1 MFDKNKEDRLR
12 AWVDFRKQLETSSD
26 PIQDT
31 IDLYHFAPLV
41 NIQVD
46 PYNNELWPDPWEL
59 LYDNKYCDFAKI
71 LGIAS
76 TLKLTDRFSDEPM
89 MIHIFTDRE
98 NSEVKY
104 LLFLQ
109 DKIIGYEPKKAIDKS
124 QISSNIKFDMSFE
137 YTINR

>member
-12 AWVDFRKQLETSSD
+12 AWADFRKQLEYSD
-26 PIQDT
+26 NPIQDT
-31 IDLYHFAPLV
+31 IDLYHMAPLV
-41 NIQVD
+41 NLQVD
-46 PYNNELWPDPWEL
+46 PYNTDLWPDPWEL

-76 TLKLTDRFSDEPM
+76 TLQLTDRFSETPM
-89 MIHIFTDRE
+89 MIHIYTDRD

-104 LLFLQ
+104 ILFLE
-109 DKIIGYEPKKAIDKS
+109 DKVIGYEQGKVVDKQ
-124 QISSNIKFDMSFE
+124 QIPSNIVFDMSFE

>member
-12 AWVDFRKQLETSSD
+12 AWADFRKQLEYSD
-26 PIQDT
+26 NPIQDT
-31 IDLYHFAPLV
+31 IDLYHMAPLV
-41 NIQVD
+41 NLQVD
-46 PYNNELWPDPWEL
+46 PYNTDLWPDPWEL

-76 TLKLTDRFSDEPM
+76 TLQLTDRFSETPM
-89 MIHIFTDRE
+89 MIHIYTDRD

-104 LLFLQ
+104 MLFLE
-109 DKIIGYEPKKAIDKS
+109 DKVIGYEQGKVVDKQ
-124 QISSNIKFDMSFE
+124 QIPSNIVFDMSFE